1 LDSYDRL
8 ICHYFGELISDIYK
22 EIYQM
27 RVFTPLCAGI
37 VLAIASTQTQAISLS
52 EAIQSTLDNH
62 PEVRAGANNR
72 LVSDEEIKI
81 ARGGYLPTVDL
92 LVGYGREYTDSP
104 STRGVSGHNT
114 ETLNYGTS
122 ELRLRQMLFDGF
134 NTPNEVARTKSVA
147 NSRAYRLLG
156 TSESLALRT
165 VEVYLDVLMRRD
177 MLELARNNLQ
187 AHQRINDQISLRS
200 QQGVGSTADLDQS
213 EARLALA
220 QNNLYTEQVNLADAE
235 ANFFSAVGR
244 MPSELQT
251 PSSIR
256 GTFPE
261 NLEAARQAVM
271 ENNPF
276 LKSAQSDVNAAESQY
291 EVAKSPF
298 YPRLDLELAANAND
312 DTQGI
317 GGHDNS
323 WRAAVVMNYNLFNGM
338 RDKARLQ
345 SASYQVNES
354 MDIRNNALRVLNEN
368 LSLAWNAMENATQQ
382 TPTARDYADY
392 TARVREA
399 YQQQFSLGQRTLL
412 DLLDSENELFT
423 ANRRYTEVRFME
435 EYSMYRVT
443 AAMGDLLRQQ
453 QVVLPAETVALTEV
467 RSEARLPGMQ

>member
-1 LDSYDRL
+1 MRALNPLWSAVL
-8 ICHYFGELISDIYK
+8 LASISA
-22 EIYQM
+22 Q
-27 RVFTPLCAGI
+27 A
-37 VLAIASTQTQAISLS
+37 QAISLS

-62 PEVRAGANNR
+62 PEVHAGANSR
-72 LVSDEEIKI
+72 LSSDEEVKI
-81 ARGGYLPTVDL
+81 AKGGYLPTVDL
-92 LVGYGREYTDSP
+92 LVGYGREHTDSP
-104 STRGVSGHNT
+104 TTRAAGNHNT
-114 ETLNYGTS
+114 ETLTYGTS

-134 NTPNEVARTKSVA
+134 NTPNEVARTEAVV

-165 VEVYLDVLMRRD
+165 VEVYLDVLKRRE
-177 MLELARNNLQ
+177 MFELARNNLQ
-187 AHQRINDQISLRS
+187 AHQRINDQIGLRS

-244 MPSELQT
+244 MPDELES
-251 PSSIR
+251 PVSVK
-256 GTFPE
+256 GTMPE
-261 NLEAARQAVM
+261 DLITARQTVM
-271 ENNPF
+271 DNNPF
-276 LKSAQSDVNAAESQY
+276 LKSAQADVQAAEKQY

-298 YPRLDLELAANAND
+298 YPRLDVELATTAND
-312 DTQGI
+312 NTQGI

-338 RDKARLQ
+338 RDKAQLQ
-345 SASYQVNES
+345 SSAHQINES

-368 LSLAWNAMENATQQ
+368 LSLAWNAMENARQQ

-423 ANRRYTEVRFME
+423 ANRRYTEVRFLE
-435 EYSMYRVT
+435 EFSMYRVV

-453 QVVLPAETVALTEV
+453 QVVVPAEAVALSEV
-467 RSEARLPGMQ
+467 KSEARLPAMK